1 MNRHAT
7 PRLSLVIALAALL
20 LAVLGAT
27 PVATAVQQLVLP
39 PKSVGTPQ
47 LKAGA
52 VTSLKVKDGSLTA
65 VDFEPG
71 QLRAG
76 PPGLKGGKGDPGAA
90 GPTGPRGEKG
100 DPGATSVTF
109 RRAVDTLSHEGPW
122 LAVAECLPG
131 EKLIGGGAG
140 LLTPGDTMAAGRTA
154 NLIASYPATTFV
166 SAAKTGDTPT
176 RWVAGAY
183 ASAASETR
191 VASWAICAQ
200 P

>member
-76 PPGLKGGKGDPGAA
+76 PPGLKGGKGDPGA
-90 GPTGPRGEKG
+90 
-100 DPGATSVTF
+100 TSVTF

-166 SAAKTGDTPT
+166 NAAKTGDTPT